1 MKFLK
6 YFKGRIVNKGSN
18 HSFELLNFEDLTD
31 DELLGVSGGG
41 LSDYLRQE
49 KLEAGWTQEELG
61 KLLFTILPLNYLR
74 VNRQFATGNMV
85 GDSQI

>member
-1 MKFLK
+1 M
-6 YFKGRIVNKGSN
+6 
-18 HSFELLNFEDLTD
+18 NFEDLTD

-61 KLLFTILPLNYLR
+61 KLLFTSKQAVCNWEHGR
-74 VNRQFATGNMV
+74 RQPNLMLL
-85 GDSQI
+85 Q

>member
-31 DELLGVSGGG
+31 DELLGVSGGDRK
-41 LSDYLRQE
+41 S
-49 KLEAGWTQEELG
+49 
-61 KLLFTILPLNYLR
+61 
-74 VNRQFATGNMV
+74 VV
-85 GDSQI
+85 